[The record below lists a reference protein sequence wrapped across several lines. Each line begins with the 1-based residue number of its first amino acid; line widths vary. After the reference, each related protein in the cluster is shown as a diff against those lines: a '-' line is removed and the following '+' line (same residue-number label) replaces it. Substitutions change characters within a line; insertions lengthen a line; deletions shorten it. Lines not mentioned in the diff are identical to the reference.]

1 MPSAPFTGKYASCK
15 ALLWNV
21 FSYSAGRT
29 LISLAGRYSKEL
41 LKSLNKYIAKKSK
54 KKWVKIHPNSP
65 YFTAKMCKLKK
76 NIVSNDNFSNEI

>member
-29 LISLAGRYSKEL
+29 LISLAGRYSEEL
-41 LKSLNKYIAKKSK
+41 LKSMNKYIAKRKVSRK
-54 KKWVKIHPNSP
+54 GQKFIPTVPND
-65 YFTAKMCKLKK
+65 A
-76 NIVSNDNFSNEI
+76 